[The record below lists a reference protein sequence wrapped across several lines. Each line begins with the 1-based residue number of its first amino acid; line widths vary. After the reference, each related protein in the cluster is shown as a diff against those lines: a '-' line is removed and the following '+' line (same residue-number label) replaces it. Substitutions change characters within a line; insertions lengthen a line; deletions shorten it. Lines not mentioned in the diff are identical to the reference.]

1 MALSSHGQHEGEE
14 QNLERWL
21 ITYADM
27 ITLLMAFFIMM
38 YAMSVIDLRKFEAL
52 AHSMGAAF
60 GGAAAEIQTSSS
72 AGGEGLLTGGEALL
86 SGTAGHPGNSATLV
100 NRIRADIKSHLPER
114 LRDSVEITHCGG
126 VVTVR
131 IKADSVTFGAG
142 KAALTADAKRIL
154 DAIGPTLR
162 AAGSPMRVEGHT
174 CDLPINTARFP
185 SNWELSAQ
193 RAANVMAYLIRC
205 CGIPPTKITS
215 AGFAHTRPLVPN
227 RDEAS
232 RARNRRVD
240 ILIAGPPTPQPI
252 DTPASRAQQT
262 NQKSSPAA
270 SSTID
275 LEPVRLVPPID
286 LWTRYQRS
294 KQR

>member
-1 MALSSHGQHEGEE
+1 MSSHGQHEGEE
-14 QNLERWL
+14 QDLERWL

-60 GGAAAEIQTSSS
+60 GGAAAETETSRST
-72 AGGEGLLTGGEALL
+72 GGEGLLGGGEALL
-86 SGTAGHPGNSATLV
+86 SGSTARVGNSATLV
-100 NRIRADIKSHLPER
+100 NRIRADVRSRLPER

-131 IKADSVTFGAG
+131 IRADSVTFGAG
-142 KAALTADAKRIL
+142 QAALTADARRIL
-154 DAIGPTLR
+154 DAVGPALR
-162 AAGSPMRVEGHT
+162 DAGSALRVEGHT
-174 CDLPINTARFP
+174 CDLPISTARFP

-205 CGIPPTKITS
+205 CGIPPAKITA

-227 RDEAS
+227 RDETS

-240 ILIAGPPTPQPI
+240 ILIAGPPAPQLT
-252 DTPASRAQQT
+252 DTHDHRVRRRDHEPSGTASL
-262 NQKSSPAA
+262 
-270 SSTID
+270 TIN
-275 LEPVRLVPPID
+275 LEPIRLAPPID
-286 LWTRYQRS
+286 LWARHQRER
-294 KQR
+294 QR